1 MYSRRRICRRV
12 ARFMVRSLPREIRKP
27 LFKLLYRIPFYYATK
42 TLFLLYLALP
52 QTHGSSY
59 LYTNHLQ
66 PFFASHESQ
75 IDAALAS
82 FKSRIYTMV
91 QERLRMLWEHVSASI
106 GQQQQQS
113 HATFDQPAAG
123 VGASTPPTLG
133 DPVSGPAQ
141 LISTF
146 WNSYGPSI
154 IATGT
159 ALLRQTQSAAAS
171 SVPSREGLNSPP
183 IPPQPVR
190 QDTTQSILERRRA
203 LEAELASLPTV
214 PVPPADPATSRS
226 SSASDIRERT
236 RKMSGSGERFVEVP
250 SDVEGYDV
258 RDEAEVAGGTE
269 DRSGSQ
275 RKSSSW
281 FGWGGA
287 VTAPKGYER
296 VKSD

>member
-1 MYSRRRICRRV
+1 
-12 ARFMVRSLPREIRKP
+12 MVRLLPSEIRKSP
-27 LFKLLYRIPFYYATK
+27 HKFICRIPFYYATK

-82 FKSRIYTMV
+82 FKARIYTIV
-91 QERLRMLWEHVSASI
+91 QERLRMLWEHVTASI
-106 GQQQQQS
+106 GQQQQRS
-113 HATFDQPAAG
+113 TATFDQPAAG
-123 VGASTPPTLG
+123 AGAAAPPSLG
-133 DPVSGPAQ
+133 DPVSGPVQ
-141 LISTF
+141 LMSTF

-159 ALLRQTQSAAAS
+159 ALLRQTQYAAAS

-190 QDTTQSILERRRA
+190 QDTTQSVLDRRRA
-203 LEAELASLPTV
+203 LEAELASLPPV
-214 PVPPADPATSRS
+214 PIPPADPATSRS

-236 RKMSGSGERFVEVP
+236 RKMSVNGEKFVEVP

-258 RDEAEVAGGTE
+258 RDETEGSASGAGGKPA
-269 DRSGSQ
+269 SP
-275 RKSSSW
+275 RKSSGW
-281 FGWGGA
+281 FGWGGSA
-287 VTAPKGYER
+287 NESAPQGYER